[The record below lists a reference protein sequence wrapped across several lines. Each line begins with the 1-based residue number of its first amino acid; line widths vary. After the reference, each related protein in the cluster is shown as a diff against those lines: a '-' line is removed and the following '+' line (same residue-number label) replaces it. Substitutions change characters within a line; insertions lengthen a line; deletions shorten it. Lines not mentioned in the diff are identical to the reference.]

1 MDEQDIKKLYDG
13 MLKKAA
19 GYEAVETQEEFAL
32 VDGQMQ
38 LVKRKVTVRDVPPDI
53 AAFKLL
59 VGEGEGEPI
68 GKEELEKERAALTEA
83 FYRQL
88 EQRLNKEGNE
98 PNGTD

>member
-13 MLKKAA
+13 VLKKAA

-59 VGEGEGEPI
+59 VDSRDVEAPS
-68 GKEELEKERAALTEA
+68 KEELEEERAALTEA
-83 FYRQL
+83 FYRKL
-88 EQRLNKEGNE
+88 EERQKKEEGKS
-98 PNGTD
+98 GTD

>member
-13 MLKKAA
+13 VLKKAA

-38 LVKRKVTVRDVPPDI
+38 LIKRKVTVRDVPPDI

-59 VGEGEGEPI
+59 VDGRDAEAV
-68 GKEELEKERAALTEA
+68 GKEELEAERAALTEA
-83 FYRQL
+83 FYRHMEERQK
-88 EQRLNKEGNE
+88 KEEGKS
-98 PNGTD
+98 GTD